1 MGAIEKFEDLKV
13 WQLGRQLTAN
23 IYSAARMADFAR
35 DYGFRDQ
42 ICRASVSITSNI
54 AEGFERKSNKA
65 FQSFLAIAKGSAG
78 EVRSQLYAALDIG
91 YIDDDK
97 FHQLSAQAT
106 EIGKMLSGLIGY
118 LETKSSRQLST
129 FKLSTCN

>member
-1 MGAIEKFEDLKV
+1 MG
-13 WQLGRQLTAN
+13 
-23 IYSAARMADFAR
+23 DFAR